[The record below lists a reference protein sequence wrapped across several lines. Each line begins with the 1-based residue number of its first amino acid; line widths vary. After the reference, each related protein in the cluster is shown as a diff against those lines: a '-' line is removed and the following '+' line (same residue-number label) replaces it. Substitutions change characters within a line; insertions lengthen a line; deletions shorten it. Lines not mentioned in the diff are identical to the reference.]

1 MTTTPFAQLTALAQ
15 AIAWRCSQTKN
26 QFHPQVP
33 SVSAIADATADAVAT
48 WAERFPR
55 TCLSPRNLTGGRR
68 KAVARLL
75 RRAAFSSLEQ
85 TSRHGVTGTSSVSLA
100 FAAALDTERSDHTEA
115 SWTGPRVCAEERK
128 AAVRLLRQLAR
139 PSVQHEPPGYAKR
152 HEQACRSRFKVFVRI
167 IYGETV
173 HDAIRGEY
181 KTLVSFYRSIK
192 QSGLLGKLDLAFPGL
207 YHAFSGI
214 RSHGYYQP
222 KS

>member
-1 MTTTPFAQLTALAQ
+1 M
-15 AIAWRCSQTKN
+15 
-26 QFHPQVP
+26 
-33 SVSAIADATADAVAT
+33 
-48 WAERFPR
+48 
-55 TCLSPRNLTGGRR
+55 
-68 KAVARLL
+68 
-75 RRAAFSSLEQ
+75 
-85 TSRHGVTGTSSVSLA
+85 
-100 FAAALDTERSDHTEA
+100 
-115 SWTGPRVCAEERK
+115 
-128 AAVRLLRQLAR
+128 RLLRQLAR